1 MGILQS
7 SNPRRLGFDSFR
19 MTPGF
24 VTMGGRS
31 GEPPKPKVL
40 NSNSHGNVHGTN
52 RNKGS
57 NPEGVE

>member
-1 MGILQS
+1 
-7 SNPRRLGFDSFR
+7 
-19 MTPGF
+19 
-24 VTMGGRS
+24 MGGRS